1 MKFSAF
7 IAALLLTVGFVAC
20 GGENTDG
27 AAGDTTVVVDTPA
40 TPPPPPAPPVTGDST
55 NMSDTAAHSDSM

>member
-7 IAALLLTVGFVAC
+7 IAALLLTVGFIAC

-27 AAGDTTVVVDTPA
+27 ADADTTVVVDTPA
-40 TPPPPPAPPVTGDST
+40 TPPPPPAPVDTTMNDT
-55 NMSDTAAHSDSM
+55 TAADSM

>member
-7 IAALLLTVGFVAC
+7 IAAILLTVGFIAC

-27 AAGDTTVVVDTPA
+27 GDHDTVTVDTA
-40 TPPPPPAPPVTGDST
+40 TPPPPSTPPTNDTT
-55 NMSDTAAHSDSM
+55 NMNDTAADSM